1 MLDVRD
7 WIFLEVKTNF
17 WEVKTIVFRG
27 GFSCSV
33 VDIQK
38 FSVNLQWIRIK
49 RFFVLQ
55 VILLIVEFKIL

>member
-1 MLDVRD
+1 MLENR
-7 WIFLEVKTNF
+7 FLEVKTNF
-17 WEVKTIVFRG
+17 WEVKTIVFRV
-27 GFSCSV
+27 GFLRSV

-38 FSVNLQWIRIK
+38 ISVNLQRIWIK